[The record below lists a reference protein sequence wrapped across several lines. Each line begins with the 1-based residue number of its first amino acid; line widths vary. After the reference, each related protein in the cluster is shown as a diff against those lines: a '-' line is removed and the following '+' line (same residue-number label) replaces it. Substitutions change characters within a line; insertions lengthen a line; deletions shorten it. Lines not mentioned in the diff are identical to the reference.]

1 MAYELIETIEVGAGG
16 AASIEFTSI
25 PQDGVD
31 LAILLSG
38 RTDGANV
45 TSSIFM
51 QLNSDTANNYAYII
65 LRGTGSSASSTSDSP
80 YNAIRVC
87 YFPGANSTSNTF
99 GNATI
104 YLPNYTSSTSKSIAS
119 DSVQENNA
127 TASYQNITAGSY
139 SNSTGIT
146 SVKLYPA
153 SGFGNWAQYSTASL
167 YKIY

>member
-1 MAYELIETIEVGAGG
+1 MELVETIEVGSGG
-16 AASIEFTSI
+16 ASSIEFTGI
-25 PQDGVD
+25 PDTGVD
-31 LAILLSG
+31 LAIALSG
-38 RTDGANV
+38 RTDGSNV

-51 QLNSDTANNYAYII
+51 QLNSDTANNYAYLI
-65 LRGTGSSASSTSDSP
+65 LRGTGSSASSTSDDP
-80 YNAIRVC
+80 YDAIRVC

-104 YLPNYTSSTSKSIAS
+104 YLSNYASTTAKSISS

-139 SNSTGIT
+139 SGTSEIT

-153 SGFGNWAQYSTASL
+153 SGFGDWAQYSTASL
-167 YKIY
+167 YIIS